1 MESEK
6 RPGGQIDTGRGTA
19 PRKAV
24 FLDRDGT
31 MNTEVNYLHNPG
43 DLELIP
49 GTAEAVKLLNE
60 AGFAVIVVTNQAG
73 VARGYYTEAD
83 VEALHNYMNNLLKES
98 GAAVDAFYYCPHHP
112 EHGIGRYK
120 MTCRTAGVRT
130 AAMTIML
137 PIFLRRPALSLRASV
152 SVNSNKYGTGG
163 SKRCSLETE
172 YLQQY

>member
-6 RPGGQIDTGRGTA
+6 RPGGQRDTGRGTA

-98 GAAVDAFYYCPHHP
+98 GAAVDAFYY
-112 EHGIGRYK
+112 
-120 MTCRTAGVRT
+120 
-130 AAMTIML
+130 
-137 PIFLRRPALSLRASV
+137 LSLIHI
-152 SVNSNKYGTGG
+152 
-163 SKRCSLETE
+163 
-172 YLQQY
+172 

>member
-6 RPGGQIDTGRGTA
+6 RPGGQRDTGRGTA

-83 VEALHNYMNNLLKES
+83 VEAVIHCAAYT
-98 GAAVDAFYYCPHHP
+98 AVDAA
-112 EHGIGRYK
+112 EDNGGR
-120 MTCRTAGVRT
+120 CGC
-130 AAMTIML
+130 ILLL
-137 PIFLRRPALSLRASV
+137 PPSPGAWYRQI
-152 SVNSNKYGTGG
+152 
-163 SKRCSLETE
+163 
-172 YLQQY
+172 